1 MHYGKCV
8 QSALKPALGTILTI
22 MLAVGL
28 APAVAIAAESTS
40 GGGRVD
46 SSPAL
51 ASSLEGVAG
60 EQAEKATKTESGA
73 AGAVPE
79 LLASSLL
86 RFTAKGVPCISAD
99 VALGSGDE
107 EAFEPVIGS
116 FVVDGMAYA
125 VIGEG
130 KVKLVSAAVGSAAA
144 GGAPA
149 SQASSDEI
157 VAQGES
163 AVSDVAATAAADAAT
178 AGGPAQAAAGAAGDA
193 AEVGD
198 SALASALGDDAGEL
212 GLAASVED
220 VAAAPA
226 TLAVPAS
233 VSYGGAGYAVV
244 AIGEQAFA
252 GCTAEVVAL
261 PASVADVDA
270 RALRPATI
278 QRVEVDPANSSY
290 LSYDGA
296 LYGADP
302 ISLLSIPGGRAGAV
316 RILSQTEVV
325 APGALSHCP
334 QVTAIEADADGAAY
348 ASWDGLL
355 YSSDGTTL
363 VKVPA
368 GAAEATIREGC
379 TTVAAGALAGCAEL
393 RTIYAPATIELVDPN
408 VFEDVEEAEG
418 APAEADVPAQ
428 LSSLM
433 ALEGGTGRVLH
444 DNALNV
450 VVNVAGSGD
459 ADLWSDRRFTVV
471 TSNSASGEAG
481 LSIAN
486 LDDPATARSLTRYH
500 YGANITTYSLKH
512 FALDPVASVTPS
524 DAPVI
529 ESRNDFGQNYSYT
542 CDWYRERE
550 ETLTIEFG
558 PNWLDDDGAYG
569 TPIKYYVVLSNYHGI
584 YDTDRQFRVG
594 DYIWWYPND
603 ALVMRGVPGER
614 NYTITFDTNGGIGEP
629 PSPISTTYN
638 TALPDLADTP
648 PTRPG
653 YTFAGWYAEGKIK
666 YQFWNADGTV
676 CKTADYA
683 PYWGEDVTVKAL
695 WEKKAT
701 QTVSFNNNG
710 GSGGQATSVEATKGQ
725 AMPAISKVAPKRT
738 GYTFQGWYDT
748 SANSG
753 GKKYYSADGSSAC
766 NWDKDTD
773 TTLFARWTPITY
785 SVRYFDKA
793 GNYKATDT
801 KTYGET
807 FTLRGN
813 PGWTAAGYTAQGW
826 ARSANQTS
834 RTHTFGQSVSN
845 LATTQNANVDFYVAE
860 TPNPYN
866 VRYFDKAGNHIA
878 TDQKTYGTTF
888 TLRGDPGRTAAG
900 YTAQGWARGANQ
912 TARAYTFGQSVSN
925 LATSGNFDLY
935 VAETPNTY
943 NVRYFTKD
951 GTHIGT
957 DAKTYD
963 AWFNLRGNPNR
974 THPAYTAQGWA
985 RSAGQA
991 SASHAFGFWTH
1002 NLATSGNFD
1011 LYLAETANTYTI
1023 AYDTQGGTL
1032 GDRRTSYTFETADFA
1047 LAVPARVGYTFAGWE
1062 VAGAQGSG
1070 VVVAGGQT
1078 TVRQGT
1084 WGNLTCTAKWQPNEY
1099 AVTLDAAF
1107 PGFAQSTA
1115 YEGYAPYGVSKD
1127 AGAPSVTATFDSP
1140 MPAASMPQATGYAFE
1155 GYFDDAGTCY
1165 YDADGSSA
1173 RAWDK
1178 PSAATLHGRWS
1189 LNVHHLTLNVGNG
1202 EVPDAAARGWTRD
1215 EGEAGLYRLDYSIES
1230 RRIQLPSN
1238 AAKPGYDTFLGW
1250 TGDGISKPTK
1260 VVIVQPYDL
1269 RDKAFVGSFSGLVG
1283 YTATLDLAGGSF
1295 AEPPEG
1301 WTQAEGLW
1309 TRGFNVESE
1318 AFALPTPTRAGHDFK
1333 GWALIGPDGSTGS
1346 PDASASV
1353 PKGTVGSRSYQ
1364 AVWEARS
1371 YTITWDYSGQTI
1383 DGKTS
1388 SSSTQRYG
1396 QPIAFPS
1403 KPSAADSGREHYA
1416 FVGWFTAAEGGDL
1429 VKPGSYL
1436 AESDS
1441 TYYARW
1447 APVEYVVHLH
1457 LEGGSIEQGGEVLPL
1472 APDGHYDLPYTVE
1485 DELVLPTVSD
1495 DEAAAKPVQEGM
1507 EFKGWVACEPDG
1519 SVAEGALPALV
1530 VTVPKGSSG
1539 DRHYKA
1545 TWSFA
1550 MRFEVPSAVGF
1561 RFDLADDD
1569 AFADAPYGPVS
1580 TVEGE
1585 GVEFR
1590 SLSRG
1595 RLYVADLQA
1604 DVTGAEP
1611 DAIVTDRSKVMLRCM
1626 GAAVED
1632 QGYGY
1637 LPLPRASSPEG
1648 LDPSDLPGL
1657 GFGEANAL
1665 APMGKLPL
1673 RYDVSITDPLTTLA
1687 GEVDG
1692 KKLASIVFTVAFA

>member
-1 MHYGKCV
+1 M
-8 QSALKPALGTILTI
+8 
-22 MLAVGL
+22 
-28 APAVAIAAESTS
+28 
-40 GGGRVD
+40 
-46 SSPAL
+46 
-51 ASSLEGVAG
+51 
-60 EQAEKATKTESGA
+60 
-73 AGAVPE
+73 
-79 LLASSLL
+79 
-86 RFTAKGVPCISAD
+86 PCISAD

-163 AVSDVAATAAADAAT
+163 AVSDAAATAAADATT

-198 SALASALGDDAGEL
+198 SALASALGDDAGES

-379 TTVAAGALAGCAEL
+379 TTVTAGALAGCAEL
-393 RTIYAPATIELVDPN
+393 RTIYAPATIERVDPN
-408 VFEDVEEAEG
+408 AFEDVEEAEG
-418 APAEADVPAQ
+418 APAQGDAEAGEAPAQ
-428 LSSLM
+428 LSSLV
-433 ALEGGTGRVLH
+433 ALEGREDDCEGSDRIGLL
-444 DNALNV
+444 AV
-450 VVNVAGSGD
+450 VEEAGSALPWEEHGIP
-459 ADLWSDRRFTVV
+459 AVSL
-471 TSNSASGEAG
+471 SGGSEAMPLG
-481 LSIAN
+481 P
-486 LDDPATARSLTRYH
+486 DDPLPITLPFTLDWYHDDIKVGYTESDPAHEKCEGSSLT
-500 YGANITTYSLKH
+500 
-512 FALDPVASVTPS
+512 FVTLEGSP
-524 DAPVI
+524 
-529 ESRNDFGQNYSYT
+529 T
-542 CDWYRERE
+542 
-550 ETLTIEFG
+550 
-558 PNWLDDDGAYG
+558 NWDSAE
-569 TPIKYYVVLSNYHGI
+569 V
-584 YDTDRQFRVG
+584 
-594 DYIWWYPND
+594 
-603 ALVMRGVPGER
+603 
-614 NYTITFDTNGGIGEP
+614 GIGQDAGAW
-629 PSPISTTYN
+629 N
-638 TALPDLADTP
+638 TMYRNTGKVDSDQFGVYIKKGFRPGGDWLADDKQTYF
-648 PTRPG
+648 RLLCASCQRLC
-653 YTFAGWYAEGKIK
+653 TFKSGKIDPYYDYLNLAVRDNGPK
-666 YQFWNADGTV
+666 LLGGKPAVSVVWNA
-676 CKTADYA
+676 
-683 PYWGEDVTVKAL
+683 
-695 WEKKAT
+695 
-701 QTVSFNNNG
+701 NG
-710 GSGGQATSVEATKGQ
+710 GSMTPVTQEVAVGSLVQAPT
-725 AMPAISKVAPKRT
+725 PPRT
-738 GYTFQGWYDT
+738 GYTLEGWYT
-748 SANSG
+748 AASG
-753 GKKYYSADGSSAC
+753 GTKVCGSGGSVTATANATYYAH
-766 NWDKDTD
+766 
-773 TTLFARWTPITY
+773 WTPITY

-793 GNYKATDT
+793 GNHKATDT

-943 NVRYFTKD
+943 NVRYFTK
-951 GTHIGT
+951 GGEHIGT
-957 DAKTYD
+957 DPKTYD

-1002 NLATSGNFD
+1002 NLTTSGNFD

-1070 VVVAGGQT
+1070 VVAAGAQT

-1189 LNVHHLTLNVGNG
+1189 LKVHHLTLNVGNG

-1416 FVGWFTAAEGGDL
+1416 FVGWLTAAEDGDL

-1580 TVEGE
+1580 TVKGE

>member
-1 MHYGKCV
+1 M
-8 QSALKPALGTILTI
+8 
-22 MLAVGL
+22 
-28 APAVAIAAESTS
+28 
-40 GGGRVD
+40 
-46 SSPAL
+46 
-51 ASSLEGVAG
+51 
-60 EQAEKATKTESGA
+60 
-73 AGAVPE
+73 
-79 LLASSLL
+79 
-86 RFTAKGVPCISAD
+86 PCISAD

-163 AVSDVAATAAADAAT
+163 AVSDAAATAAADATT

-226 TLAVPAS
+226 TLAVPDS

-325 APGALSHCP
+325 APGALSYCP

-418 APAEADVPAQ
+418 APAQGDAEAGEAPAQ

-433 ALEGGTGRVLH
+433 TLEGGGGIAAEGGDDNKKITVGQTGFSGTGLWDGERFDVLQLDELGNADARWPFECASRPSSSSGVEEELAATGTAVLGNSAVARGLVLDEVRDLELPYPMPENYYH
-444 DNALNV
+444 GTYISTSDYLDYSTIDICPGADLLVYQFKDTLVDPRPAESFAGGELYLRLKLDGHLDNTISDPVNIGRFFGGIENDDIGGYWGGM
-450 VVNVAGSGD
+450 NVATREYLRDFRATCSKCNRVCEVTRAVTDGWHDKVYVSLRHGNY
-459 ADLWSDRRFTVV
+459 AFTLDGGAHP
-471 TSNSASGEAG
+471 AS
-481 LSIAN
+481 I
-486 LDDPATARSLTRYH
+486 
-500 YGANITTYSLKH
+500 
-512 FALDPVASVTPS
+512 
-524 DAPVI
+524 
-529 ESRNDFGQNYSYT
+529 
-542 CDWYRERE
+542 
-550 ETLTIEFG
+550 
-558 PNWLDDDGAYG
+558 
-569 TPIKYYVVLSNYHGI
+569 
-584 YDTDRQFRVG
+584 
-594 DYIWWYPND
+594 
-603 ALVMRGVPGER
+603 
-614 NYTITFDTNGGIGEP
+614 TIT
-629 PSPISTTYN
+629 
-638 TALPDLADTP
+638 
-648 PTRPG
+648 
-653 YTFAGWYAEGKIK
+653 
-666 YQFWNADGTV
+666 WNA
-676 CKTADYA
+676 
-683 PYWGEDVTVKAL
+683 
-695 WEKKAT
+695 
-701 QTVSFNNNG
+701 NG
-710 GSGGQATSVEATKGQ
+710 GSMTPTAATVDYGSSAK
-725 AMPAISKVAPKRT
+725 APTPPRT
-738 GYTFQGWYDT
+738 GYTLEGWYT
-748 SANSG
+748 AASG
-753 GKKYYSADGSSAC
+753 GTKVCGPGGSVTATANATYYAH
-766 NWDKDTD
+766 
-773 TTLFARWTPITY
+773 WTPITY
-785 SVRYFDKA
+785 NVRYFDKA
-793 GNYKATDT
+793 GNHKATDT
-801 KTYGET
+801 KTYGDT

-860 TPNPYN
+860 TPNTYN

-935 VAETPNTY
+935 VAETANTY

-991 SASHAFGFWTH
+991 SASHTFGFWTH

-1011 LYLAETANTYTI
+1011 LYLAETVNTYTI

-1062 VAGAQGSG
+1062 VAGAQGNG
-1070 VVVAGGQT
+1070 VIVAGGQT

-1115 YEGYAPYGVSKD
+1115 YEGYAPYGVFKD

-1189 LNVHHLTLNVGNG
+1189 LKVHHLTLNVGNG

-1457 LEGGSIEQGGEVLPL
+1457 LDGGAIEQGGEVLPL
-1472 APDGHYDLPYTVE
+1472 APDGHYDMPYTVE

-1519 SVAEGALPALV
+1519 SVTEGALPALA

-1595 RLYVADLQA
+1595 QLYVADLQA